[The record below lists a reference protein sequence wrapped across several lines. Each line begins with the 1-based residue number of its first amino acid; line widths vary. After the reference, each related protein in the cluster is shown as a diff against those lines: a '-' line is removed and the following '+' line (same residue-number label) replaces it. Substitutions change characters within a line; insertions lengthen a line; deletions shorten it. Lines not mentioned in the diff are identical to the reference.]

1 MKFLLESAGS
11 GVCVSLSPDS
21 ISLASQCRCPKNRLL
36 YIFLIYYPA
45 LGASLVAQMVKESA
59 CNAGDPGLIP
69 GLGRSLGEEMATH
82 SSTLAGEFHGW
93 RSLAGYRPWGR
104 KESDTT
110 ERLTLYPALDV
121 LRDLRELIFLTERR
135 PWQ

>member
-1 MKFLLESAGS
+1 
-11 GVCVSLSPDS
+11 
-21 ISLASQCRCPKNRLL
+21 
-36 YIFLIYYPA
+36 
-45 LGASLVAQMVKESA
+45 MVKESA